1 MTIYQVLQ
9 TTGLPVEYYHF
20 NKAKTP
26 PYLVYIGTGQTNF
39 EADDAYYYGY
49 NRYQVEYYYTLKD
62 ENAEAAIE
70 SALLANGFRYAKSE
84 DNYIEAEGVFVIYYY
99 L

>member
-9 TTGLPVEYYHF
+9 TTGLPVAYSHF
-20 NKAKTP
+20 KTAQTP

-39 EADDAYYYGY
+39 EADDDFYYGY

-84 DNYIEAEGVFVIYYY
+84 DNYIESEGVFVIYYY